1 MPLRLSKSQVN
12 AYVLHKQHLAPR
24 SRGRD
29 VASVVREVGPI
40 RGRPAIIAYLSLW
53 SRIEGFR
60 REQLDWALYGERT
73 VARFPCMHAQL
84 YIMSSED
91 LPAYHR
97 VTNAILQPGSKT
109 LVDDLLAQAPAR
121 VGPDRLRRDQIVQRV
136 LEVVSTRGP
145 CTVAELSELLPA
157 LNTLIP
163 HDPDDPE
170 SGHARLGA
178 RLIPALCAQGLL
190 VRARPRG
197 SWRSDLYAYA
207 SLSSWL
213 PQTDL
218 EDVTAEEALRHV
230 VLAYVSAFGPVT
242 VGDVS
247 HWLGDVR
254 RRQVV
259 ATLMALRGALT
270 RLQIHGAPGEYFM
283 LKDQVDDLLDY
294 GRDERTACLLPPR
307 DSYPM
312 AYSRT
317 SRFLSPQFRERT
329 FDRAGDTLGTI
340 WADGCV
346 VGVWWLQTR
355 DERIRAR
362 LFEPLDPEAMALVAE
377 EAHRLARF
385 LAFSSPDIGIG
396 LYADE
401 GGEGDRAPA
410 LDPLVHPWLERSSP
424 RF

>member
-1 MPLRLSKSQVN
+1 M
-12 AYVLHKQHLAPR
+12 
-24 SRGRD
+24 
-29 VASVVREVGPI
+29 REVGPI

-60 REQLDWALYGERT
+60 REQLDRALYGERT

-97 VTNAILQPGSKT
+97 LTNAILQPGSKT
-109 LVDDLLAQAPAR
+109 LVDDLLAQAPAYG
-121 VGPDRLRRDQIVQRV
+121 GPDRLRRDQIVKRV

-163 HDPDDPE
+163 HDPYDPQ
-170 SGHARLGA
+170 SGHARLGT

-247 HWLGDVR
+247 HWLGDVK

-283 LKDQVDDLLDY
+283 LKDQLDELLDY
-294 GRDERTACLLPPR
+294 RRDERMACLLPPR

-377 EAHRLARF
+377 EAHGLARF
-385 LAFSSPDIGIG
+385 LAFSSPDIGVG

-401 GGEGDRAPA
+401 GGEGDKAPA